1 MRYLNSIIHAID
13 VINEH
18 TGRIVIWLAIV
29 LTCVTG
35 FEIIS
40 RYVFNAPTKWAF
52 DISYMI
58 GGSFF
63 VLGQGFTLK
72 NKNHVRIDLFYSRF
86 SPRGRA
92 WIDTIFY
99 LVFFFPLWIGLLY
112 NLIPYVLF
120 AWKIGE
126 RSMQG
131 YWRPILYPFKTVMP
145 VGVLLLLLQ
154 GVAEFIRALTVLF
167 KKGRV
172 S

>member
-1 MRYLNSIIHAID
+1 MRYLHSIIHAID
-13 VINEH
+13 AINEY
-18 TGRIVIWLAIV
+18 TGRIVLWLAIV

-72 NKNHVRIDLFYSRF
+72 NKHHVRIDLFYSRF

-92 WIDTIFY
+92 WIDAVFY
-99 LVFFFPLWIGLLY
+99 LVFFFPLWLS
-112 NLIPYVLF
+112 LIHISEPTRPY
-120 AWKIGE
+120 
-126 RSMQG
+126 
-131 YWRPILYPFKTVMP
+131 
-145 VGVLLLLLQ
+145 
-154 GVAEFIRALTVLF
+154 
-167 KKGRV
+167 
-172 S
+172 